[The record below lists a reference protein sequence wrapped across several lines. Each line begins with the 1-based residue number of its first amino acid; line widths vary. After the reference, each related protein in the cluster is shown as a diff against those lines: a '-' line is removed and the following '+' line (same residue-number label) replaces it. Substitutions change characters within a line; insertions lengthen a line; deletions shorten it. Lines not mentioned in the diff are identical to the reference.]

1 MTIGERIKKI
11 RMARGISTYTL
22 AQITGLSQSS
32 ISKLENGKRKADNII
47 LEKIADVL
55 NVSIDRLTGDSVSS

>member
-22 AQITGLSQSS
+22 SQVIGLSQSS
-32 ISKLENGKRKADNII
+32 VSKIENGHRRLLA
-47 LEKIADVL
+47 EEAMQIANALKVD
-55 NVSIDRLTGDSVSS
+55 ITEIFAG